1 MLQNANSMLVD
12 LYTKRDRCWLSLNG
26 WTRDRTNKVK
36 LRIVSLRKWRL
47 IMMITFY
54 HYFLIRSPHTR
65 PVADFGKLWLVNTC
79 VLHYL
84 FGSSEEHEMF
94 QNNVRPA
101 LALICSYVNSCNCYN
116 RCLLPAVIAK
126 TGRRFYS
133 VVLDKFAAG
142 FQGETICRHS
152 PCINKWV

>member
-1 MLQNANSMLVD
+1 MLQNANSRLVN

-65 PVADFGKLWLVNTC
+65 PVADFGKLWLVKTF
-79 VLHYL
+79 VLHFL

-101 LALICSYVNSCNCYN
+101 LALICSCVNSCNCYN

-126 TGRRFYS
+126 TGRRVYS
-133 VVLDKFAAG
+133 VVLDKFATG

>member
-1 MLQNANSMLVD
+1 
-12 LYTKRDRCWLSLNG
+12 
-26 WTRDRTNKVK
+26 
-36 LRIVSLRKWRL
+36 
-47 IMMITFY
+47 MMITFY
-54 HYFLIRSPHTR
+54 QYFLIRSPHTR
-65 PVADFGKLWLVNTC
+65 PVADFGKLWLVKTF
-79 VLHYL
+79 VLHFL

-94 QNNVRPA
+94 QNNGSPA
-101 LALICSYVNSCNCYN
+101 LALICSCVNSCNGYN

>member
-1 MLQNANSMLVD
+1 MVSHID
-12 LYTKRDRCWLSLNG
+12 KDI
-26 WTRDRTNKVK
+26 TRDITNKVK
-36 LRIVSLRKWRL
+36 LRSQFEEMDGDDDGHFLSLFLHTESSYQARGRL
-47 IMMITFY
+47 WQA
-54 HYFLIRSPHTR
+54 LIGQNACASLPIRLLGR
-65 PVADFGKLWLVNTC
+65 R
-79 VLHYL
+79 
-84 FGSSEEHEMF
+84 HEVF

-101 LALICSYVNSCNCYN
+101 LALICSCVNSCNCYN

>member
-1 MLQNANSMLVD
+1 MLQNANSRLVN

-36 LRIVSLRKWRL
+36 LRSHFEEMAADNDDHFLSL
-47 IMMITFY
+47 F
-54 HYFLIRSPHTR
+54 PHTESSYQAR
-65 PVADFGKLWLVNTC
+65 GRLWQALWLVKTF
-79 VLHYL
+79 VLHFL

-94 QNNVRPA
+94 QNNGRPA
-101 LALICSYVNSCNCYN
+101 LALIYSCVNSCNGYN

>member
-12 LYTKRDRCWLSLNG
+12 LYTKRGRCWLSFNG
-26 WTRDRTNKVK
+26 WTRDITNKVK

-65 PVADFGKLWLVNTC
+65 PVADFGKLWLVKTF
-79 VLHYL
+79 VLHFL

-94 QNNVRPA
+94 HNNVRPA
-101 LALICSYVNSCNCYN
+101 LALICSCVNSCNCYN
-116 RCLLPAVIAK
+116 WCLLPAVIAK